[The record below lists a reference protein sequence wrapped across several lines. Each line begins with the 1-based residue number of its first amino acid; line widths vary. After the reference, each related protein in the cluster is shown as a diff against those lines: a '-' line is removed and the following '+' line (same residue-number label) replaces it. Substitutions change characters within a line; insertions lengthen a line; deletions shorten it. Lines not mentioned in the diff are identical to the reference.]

1 MSSIPSVV
9 FLPPSFV
16 TGQLTLQQAP
26 PHRALCD
33 VDKPNNPTKLHT
45 FVNFWP
51 FFAHETVTVIPS
63 KLELAWKSKKR
74 LRGGFEGSFIPR
86 FFAGEGRKAKVA
98 ASRVSET
105 LPRPNEGGVVV
116 VVAKAQREHE
126 RACPI
131 SGKGEEEEKGGGTS
145 HHHRSRRRRTT
156 DGLTAMAE

>member
-33 VDKPNNPTKLHT
+33 VDKPSNPTQLHT

-105 LPRPNEGGVVV
+105 RPRP
-116 VVAKAQREHE
+116 KAASSLLQRRNVSTSERVPLAEREKKKKRAEE
-126 RACPI
+126 RAIIIVPADV
-131 SGKGEEEEKGGGTS
+131 G
-145 HHHRSRRRRTT
+145 RRT
-156 DGLTAMAE
+156 D